1 MIVSVL
7 FVVNAFDKN
16 LVVREYRIRSQKIK
30 APLDLVIL
38 SELHGSNYGTGQTDL
53 IEKIR
58 SLDPDGIVLLGDLLD
73 RRSSWSDFVALLDG
87 IADLAPTFF
96 VTGNH
101 EIWTEKVYEIKAL
114 VRSYGIQV
122 LEGDCVFP
130 ELSGQ
135 RLQVCGT
142 DDPRVYS
149 GYMDQVRRIV
159 AEGAV
164 SEFSVLLS
172 HRPDPEIIQQ
182 FEANQFELILSG
194 HTHGGQ
200 WRIPGLFN
208 GLYAPGQGLF
218 PRYSGGLYP
227 LRHGSLIVSRGLT
240 QDSFGFPRLFNP
252 PELVLVWLEG

>member
-1 MIVSVL
+1 M
-7 FVVNAFDKN
+7 
-16 LVVREYRIRSQKIK
+16 
-30 APLDLVIL
+30 
-38 SELHGSNYGTGQTDL
+38 
-53 IEKIR
+53 
-58 SLDPDGIVLLGDLLD
+58 
-73 RRSSWSDFVALLDG
+73 
-87 IADLAPTFF
+87 
-96 VTGNH
+96 TGNH

-114 VRSYGIQV
+114 ARSYGIQV

-149 GYMDQVRRIV
+149 GYMDQVRQIV
-159 AEGAV
+159 TEGAV

-200 WRIPGLFN
+200 WRIRAVQRFVCARTGT
-208 GLYAPGQGLF
+208 LF
-218 PRYSGGLYP
+218 PDILADFIP
-227 LRHGSLIVSRGLT
+227 
-240 QDSFGFPRLFNP
+240 
-252 PELVLVWLEG
+252 